1 MLTLCLLWNGYND
14 LPSWSCTCI
23 ICILHLNLQTYLK
36 YNQVFPRN
44 PSSCPW
50 YRWSVYS
57 PTNCIQRYSPLPV
70 VYRSQQAV
78 SHWLLGR
85 NWSYRVVQYTCLKI
99 KLSPSSPCSDYLSTD
114 SHFATCVPSFM
125 WYLSLLPI
133 RGRSQIFEDD
143 VFSAQ
148 LYSPIVQVGSSLEE
162 VYSVSWT
169 QVIILSPEL
178 RVNPSTQS
186 TNTSVPFFTG
196 NTESVFRCPSIGN
209 SVQDPVNWGIN
220 FSFTHWFIISISN
233 HIRKR

>member
-1 MLTLCLLWNGYND
+1 MLTLRLLLNGYND
-14 LPSWSCTCI
+14 LPSWFCI
-23 ICILHLNLQTYLK
+23 ICIVHLNLQTYLK
-36 YNQVFPRN
+36 YNQVFPRT

-85 NWSYRVVQYTCLKI
+85 NWSYRVVQYTCLKM

-143 VFSAQ
+143 VFISAALLTNGTRGKQ
-148 LYSPIVQVGSSLEE
+148 SRRGILSVLDTGYHSVSRTEGEPLDTVHKYFSSLLHWKYWVCFQVSFYRQLCASPCILGYYLFLYSLVHHLNIKW
-162 VYSVSWT
+162 YSK
-169 QVIILSPEL
+169 
-178 RVNPSTQS
+178 
-186 TNTSVPFFTG
+186 
-196 NTESVFRCPSIGN
+196 
-209 SVQDPVNWGIN
+209 D
-220 FSFTHWFIISISN
+220 
-233 HIRKR
+233 